1 MRSDVP
7 FGAFLSGGIDSSLV
21 VALMQTQS
29 IKPVKTFS
37 IGFHEDEYNE
47 AVHAKNVAKHLGTDH
62 TELYMTADQARSTI
76 PLLPALYDE
85 PFADSSQIPTHLVS
99 KIAKE
104 HVTVCL
110 SGDGGDESF
119 GGYNRYIWAIKLW
132 HRLGWMPQRSRKL
145 IANTIF
151 SVSPSIWTA
160 LFKTTNPI
168 LPRSLKFSNSGDKAH
183 KLAEVLL
190 VVGQEEIYRWL
201 VSQFKNPNEIVI
213 GGKEPVT
220 TLNRSS
226 DWPIVNDFSKQMMF
240 LDTVTYLPDDILVKV
255 DRASMGVSLEA
266 RCPLLDYRVIAAA
279 ATLPMSSKLK
289 NGIGKVILR
298 DILYNYVPRK
308 IIERPK
314 MGFGMPI
321 DSWLRGPLR
330 KWGEELLEIKRL
342 KREGYLEHSTIQRM
356 WNEHQS
362 GARNFQYPLWTVLMF
377 QQWLESNYIKS

>member
-1 MRSDVP
+1 
-7 FGAFLSGGIDSSLV
+7 
-21 VALMQTQS
+21 
-29 IKPVKTFS
+29 
-37 IGFHEDEYNE
+37 
-47 AVHAKNVAKHLGTDH
+47 
-62 TELYMTADQARSTI
+62 
-76 PLLPALYDE
+76 
-85 PFADSSQIPTHLVS
+85 
-99 KIAKE
+99 
-104 HVTVCL
+104 
-110 SGDGGDESF
+110 
-119 GGYNRYIWAIKLW
+119 
-132 HRLGWMPQRSRKL
+132 
-145 IANTIF
+145 
-151 SVSPSIWTA
+151 
-160 LFKTTNPI
+160 
-168 LPRSLKFSNSGDKAH
+168 
-183 KLAEVLL
+183 
-190 VVGQEEIYRWL
+190 
-201 VSQFKNPNEIVI
+201 
-213 GGKEPVT
+213 
-220 TLNRSS
+220 
-226 DWPIVNDFSKQMMF
+226 MMF